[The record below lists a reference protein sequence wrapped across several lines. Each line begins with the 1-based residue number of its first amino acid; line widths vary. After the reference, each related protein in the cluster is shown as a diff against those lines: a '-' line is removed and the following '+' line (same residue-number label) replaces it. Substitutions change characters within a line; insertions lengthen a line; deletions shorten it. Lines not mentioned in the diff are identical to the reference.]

1 MPEFLKVKCLK
12 TGLYTSI
19 QDEGRFGVQDQ
30 GIPISGALDKSS
42 MRIANQLVG
51 NLPNSPVLE
60 MTLFGPKLKFEGQGQ
75 IAITGANMKATLNGK
90 RVENYMTLNIKSGDL
105 LEFHNTDFGC
115 RTYMSIGGQWQ
126 VQNWSNSFSALP
138 SLMEEPGLPARLVD
152 DYSFTVAINQTQE
165 LISYPERNR
174 PLFSECYVIRVVTG
188 PEFDQFEIEV
198 IQDFFDRIFVI
209 HGDSNRMGYRL
220 KDNLQDYVPSG
231 EEISSGIVIGTV
243 QISNAGKPI
252 ILMADAQTTGGYPR
266 IANVVSDDLEIVAQ
280 LKPGDE
286 LKFMLVSLEEL

>member
-1 MPEFLKVKCLK
+1 MPDVLKITCLK

-42 MRIANQLVG
+42 MKIANELVG
-51 NLPNSPVLE
+51 NPISSPVIE
-60 MTLFGPKLKFEGQGQ
+60 MTMFGPTFRFEGQGQ
-75 IAITGANMKATLNGK
+75 IAITGADMKATLNGLK
-90 RVENYMTLNIKSGDL
+90 AETYQTINIESGDL
-105 LEFHNTDFGC
+105 LEFHNSDHGC
-115 RTYMSIGGQWQ
+115 RTYMSIGGHWQ
-126 VQNWSNSFSALP
+126 SLNWSNSFSALP

-152 DYSFTVAINQTQE
+152 NNSFSILTNEAQE
-165 LISYPERNR
+165 VKRYPEHYR
-174 PLFSECYVIRVVTG
+174 PLYSKCYIIRVVTG
-188 PEFDQFEIEV
+188 PEFDQFEINV

-220 KDNLQDYVPSG
+220 KGTLEGYIPLG
-231 EEISSGIVIGTV
+231 EEISSGIVVGTV

-266 IANVVSDDLEIVAQ
+266 IANVVSEDLEIVAQ
-280 LKPGDE
+280 LKPDDE
-286 LKFMLVSLEEL
+286 LKFMLVSLEDL

>member
-1 MPEFLKVKCLK
+1 MPDFLKVKCLK

-42 MRIANQLVG
+42 MRIANELVG

-60 MTLFGPKLKFEGQGQ
+60 MTLFGPTFEFEGKGQ
-75 IAITGANMKATLNGK
+75 IAITGANMKATLNGNPI
-90 RVENYMTLNIKSGDL
+90 ENYMTLNIDSGDL
-105 LEFHNTDFGC
+105 LQFHNTDFGC

>member
-105 LEFHNTDFGC
+105 LEFHNTDVGC

-152 DYSFTVAINQTQE
+152 DYSFTVAINQMQE

-286 LKFMLVSLEEL
+286 LKFMLVSLE

>member
-60 MTLFGPKLKFEGQGQ
+60 MTLFGPRLKFEGQGQ

-90 RVENYMTLNIKSGDL
+90 RVENYITLNIKSGDL

-152 DYSFTVAINQTQE
+152 DYSFTVAINQMQE

-266 IANVVSDDLEIVAQ
+266 IANVISDDLEIVAQ

-286 LKFMLVSLEEL
+286 LKFMLVSLE

>member
-152 DYSFTVAINQTQE
+152 DYSFTVAINQMQE

-286 LKFMLVSLEEL
+286 LKFMLVSLE

>member
-152 DYSFTVAINQTQE
+152 DYSFTVAINQMHE

-286 LKFMLVSLEEL
+286 LKFMLVSLE

>member
-19 QDEGRFGVQDQ
+19 QDEGRIGVQDQ

-152 DYSFTVAINQTQE
+152 DYSFTVAINQMHE

-231 EEISSGIVIGTV
+231 EEISSGIVVGTV

-286 LKFMLVSLEEL
+286 LKFMLVSLE

>member
-1 MPEFLKVKCLK
+1 
-12 TGLYTSI
+12 
-19 QDEGRFGVQDQ
+19 
-30 GIPISGALDKSS
+30 
-42 MRIANQLVG
+42 
-51 NLPNSPVLE
+51 
-60 MTLFGPKLKFEGQGQ
+60 
-75 IAITGANMKATLNGK
+75 
-90 RVENYMTLNIKSGDL
+90 
-105 LEFHNTDFGC
+105 
-115 RTYMSIGGQWQ
+115 MSIGGQWQ

-152 DYSFTVAINQTQE
+152 DYSFTVAINQMQE

-231 EEISSGIVIGTV
+231 EEISSGIVVGTV

-286 LKFMLVSLEEL
+286 LKFMLVSLE

>member
-231 EEISSGIVIGTV
+231 EEISSGIVVGTV

-286 LKFMLVSLEEL
+286 LKFMLVSLE

>member
-152 DYSFTVAINQTQE
+152 DYSFTVAINQMQE

-231 EEISSGIVIGTV
+231 EEISSGIVVGTV

-286 LKFMLVSLEEL
+286 LKFMLVSLE

>member
-30 GIPISGALDKSS
+30 GIPVSGALDKSS
-42 MRIANQLVG
+42 MRIANALVG
-51 NLPNSPVLE
+51 NLPNAPVLE
-60 MTLFGPKLKFEGQGQ
+60 MTLFGPTFEFEGKGQ
-75 IAITGANMKATLNGK
+75 IAITGANMKATLNGNP
-90 RVENYMTLNIKSGDL
+90 VENYMTLNIESGDL
-105 LEFHNTDFGC
+105 LQFHNTDFGC

-152 DYSFTVAINQTQE
+152 DFSFTVAINQPQE

-174 PLFSECYVIRVVTG
+174 PLFSESYVIRVVTG

-220 KDNLQDYVPSG
+220 KGNLQDYVPFG

>member
-90 RVENYMTLNIKSGDL
+90 RVENYMTLNIESGDL

-152 DYSFTVAINQTQE
+152 DYSFTVAINQMQE

-231 EEISSGIVIGTV
+231 EEISSGIVVGTV

>member
-152 DYSFTVAINQTQE
+152 DYSFTVAINQMHE

-231 EEISSGIVIGTV
+231 EEISSGIVVGTV

-286 LKFMLVSLEEL
+286 LKFMLVSLE

>member
-105 LEFHNTDFGC
+105 LEFHNTDLGC

-138 SLMEEPGLPARLVD
+138 S
-152 DYSFTVAINQTQE
+152 
-165 LISYPERNR
+165 
-174 PLFSECYVIRVVTG
+174 
-188 PEFDQFEIEV
+188 
-198 IQDFFDRIFVI
+198 
-209 HGDSNRMGYRL
+209 
-220 KDNLQDYVPSG
+220 
-231 EEISSGIVIGTV
+231 
-243 QISNAGKPI
+243 
-252 ILMADAQTTGGYPR
+252 
-266 IANVVSDDLEIVAQ
+266 
-280 LKPGDE
+280 
-286 LKFMLVSLEEL
+286 

>member
-42 MRIANQLVG
+42 MRIANELVG

-60 MTLFGPKLKFEGQGQ
+60 MTLFGPTLKFEGQGQ

-90 RVENYMTLNIKSGDL
+90 PVENYMTLNIKTGDL

-138 SLMEEPGLPARLVD
+138 SLMEEQGLPARLVD
-152 DYSFTVAINQTQE
+152 DYSFTVAINQMQE
-165 LISYPERNR
+165 LISCPERNR

-220 KDNLQDYVPSG
+220 KDNLQGYVPSG

-243 QISNAGKPI
+243 QISNAGKPF

-266 IANVVSDDLEIVAQ
+266 IANVISDDLEIVAQ

-286 LKFMLVSLEEL
+286 LKFMLVSLE

>member
-90 RVENYMTLNIKSGDL
+90 RVENYMTLNIKLGDL
-105 LEFHNTDFGC
+105 LEFHNTDVGC

-152 DYSFTVAINQTQE
+152 DYSFTVAINQMQE

-231 EEISSGIVIGTV
+231 EEISSGIVVGTV

-286 LKFMLVSLEEL
+286 LKFMLVSLE

>member
-105 LEFHNTDFGC
+105 LEFHNTDLGC

-152 DYSFTVAINQTQE
+152 DYSFTVAINQMQE

-231 EEISSGIVIGTV
+231 EEISSGIVVGTV

-286 LKFMLVSLEEL
+286 LKFMLVSLE

>member
-105 LEFHNTDFGC
+105 LEFHNTDVGC

-152 DYSFTVAINQTQE
+152 DYSFTVAINQMQE

-231 EEISSGIVIGTV
+231 EEISSGIVVGTV

>member
-105 LEFHNTDFGC
+105 LEFHNTDVGC

-152 DYSFTVAINQTQE
+152 DYSFTVAINQMQE

-231 EEISSGIVIGTV
+231 EEISSGIVVGTV

-286 LKFMLVSLEEL
+286 LKFMLVSLE

>member
-42 MRIANQLVG
+42 MRIANTLVG
-51 NLPNSPVLE
+51 NLPNAPVLE
-60 MTLFGPKLKFEGQGQ
+60 MTLFGPTFEFEGKGQ
-75 IAITGANMKATLNGK
+75 IAITGANMKATLNGNP
-90 RVENYMTLNIKSGDL
+90 VENYMTLNIESGDL
-105 LEFHNTDFGC
+105 LQFHNTDFGC

-152 DYSFTVAINQTQE
+152 DFSFTVAINQPQE

-174 PLFSECYVIRVVTG
+174 PLFSESYVIRVVTG

-220 KDNLQDYVPSG
+220 KGNLQDYVPFG

>member
-152 DYSFTVAINQTQE
+152 DYSFTVAINQMQE

-231 EEISSGIVIGTV
+231 EEISSGIVVGTV

-252 ILMADAQTTGGYPR
+252 ILMADSQTTGGYPR

-286 LKFMLVSLEEL
+286 LKFMLVSLE